1 MRIES
6 IKLTNFRSIKN
17 CNVKISNI
25 TALVG
30 ENNSGKSAL
39 LRALNSFFNYDE
51 EETDFIKNYHQYT
64 PKSLPAVEIVFDK
77 APNNS
82 ELHQYVRGEKLT
94 LRMRYNP
101 KTRKS
106 IFSYK
111 GDSQKYSPI
120 NENTILELKR
130 HINYVFIPPSRDLS
144 RIQLLERNVLKELI
158 ETYLARATT
167 YRDTITPKFRD
178 AASNLENNALKKIA
192 KDISS
197 FYILRHKFN
206 YQIKFNED
214 LNYKDFLREINFL
227 INECGSSH
235 QLHNCGTGI
244 QSLTIIALYR
254 LLSSLQHKNII
265 LGIEEPETNLHPQ
278 AQRELI
284 YSLKDSIGQGNLS
297 QAIVTTHA
305 PVIIDQIDHTQVV
318 LFRKVDDAKRAFR
331 TDVTSIP
338 NSFLSSYNLDEL
350 KYNQFYSYR
359 NSDFFY
365 AKFVIIVESTVDAE
379 VVKYLLKKNDINL
392 EVYGVSI
399 VNLDGVRNLKY
410 PLFLIRELKIP
421 YLVIVDKDFFL
432 PYLHDE
438 LKKSRDSHGLPKYR
452 YEFKENSLIQ
462 ELVPNAKNRIQLLK
476 LFRTNHSKAL
486 NLLENYN
493 IVCMKHSLEIDL
505 IGSCTAENEFYN
517 HLSVPQ
523 QERNKTELLVNRY
536 KQIKR
541 LDNIIPVLSKM
552 ENKNL
557 PNSYK
562 RIKKVISTFI
572 KKM

>member
-6 IKLTNFRSIKN
+6 IKLTNFRSIQN
-17 CNVKISNI
+17 CNVKISDI

-39 LRALNSFFNYDE
+39 LRAINSFFNYSE

-64 PKSLPAVEIVFDK
+64 PKSLPAVEIVFEK
-77 APNNS
+77 IPSNS
-82 ELHQYVRGEKLT
+82 DLTEYVRGGRLT

-111 GDSQKYSPI
+111 EDSRKYNPI
-120 NENTILELKR
+120 NENTITELKR
-130 HINYVFIPPSRDLS
+130 HINFVFIPPSRDLS

-158 ETYLARATT
+158 ETYLAQATS
-167 YRDTITPKFRD
+167 YRDTITPKFKE
-178 AASNLENNALKKIA
+178 AANNLEKNALTKIA

-206 YQIKFNED
+206 YQIKFDDD

-227 INECGSSH
+227 IREGGGSH
-235 QLHNCGTGI
+235 QLYNCGTGI

-284 YSLKDSIGQGNLS
+284 YSLKNSIGQGNLS
-297 QAIVTTHA
+297 QVIVTTHA

-318 LFRKVDDAKRAFR
+318 LFRKVDDAKRSFR
-331 TDVTSIP
+331 TEVTSIS
-338 NSFLSSYNLDEL
+338 NGFLSSYNLDEL
-350 KYNQFYSYR
+350 KYSQFYSYR

-365 AKFVIIVESTVDAE
+365 AKFVIIIESKVDAE
-379 VVKYLLKKNDINL
+379 VVKYLLKREDFSL
-392 EVYGVSI
+392 DVYGVSI

-432 PYLHDE
+432 PYLHDD
-438 LKKSRDSHGLPKYR
+438 LKQSRDRQGFPKYR
-452 YEFKENSLIQ
+452 YEYKENSLIH
-462 ELVPNAKNRIQLLK
+462 ELVPNIKNRSQLLK
-476 LFRTNHSKAL
+476 FFRTNHSQAL
-486 NLLENYN
+486 NILESYN
-493 IVCMKHSLEIDL
+493 IVCMKHSLETDL
-505 IGSCTAENEFYN
+505 VASNTAAEEFYN
-517 HLSVPQ
+517 HLSIPEQ
-523 QERNKTELLVNRY
+523 LRNKKELLVNRY

-541 LDNIIPVLSKM
+541 LDNIIPVLSRI

-557 PNSYK
+557 PHSYRRVKKIITNYLK
-562 RIKKVISTFI
+562 RI
-572 KKM
+572 